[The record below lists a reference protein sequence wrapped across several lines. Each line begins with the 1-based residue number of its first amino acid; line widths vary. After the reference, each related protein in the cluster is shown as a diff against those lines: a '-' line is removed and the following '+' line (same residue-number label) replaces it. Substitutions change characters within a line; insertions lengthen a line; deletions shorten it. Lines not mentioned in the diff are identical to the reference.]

1 MNYVEARNAEE
12 LCDIFGLPRS
22 YAPRLRFRRD
32 LVIAI
37 RKTVRKKKWTH
48 AQAAKKADVGR
59 TVITAVMNGNLQGVS
74 TDRLMDI
81 AQNLGLKLKLEVA

>member
-1 MNYVEARNAEE
+1 MNYIEARTTEE
-12 LCDIFGLPRS
+12 LCEVLGLPRS
-22 YAPRLRFRRD
+22 YAPRVRFRRD

-37 RKTVRKKKWTH
+37 RKIIRKKRWTH
-48 AQAAKKADVGR
+48 AHAAKKAGVGR